1 MSNTTSYQDSC
12 QSSKKKNIIIITGA
26 TGSGKSSIAIDLA
39 KKNNGIII
47 NADSMQIYKQIPII
61 TAQPD
66 EKDLSQVKH
75 LLYGFVDIFD
85 TKNIY
90 SVGKYLSDL
99 QQTIQ
104 DIEVNEPDKIP
115 IIVGGTML
123 YIDAI
128 LHGLSEMPTISEDI
142 KKEIRNKYKKKTANE
157 IFEDL
162 KKIDKE
168 YAKIVDKNNPQRL
181 IRGIEVKLSTGMSIT
196 EFWKK
201 NKQQSLFKDYNIKK
215 IIVDLPREKLYERIN
230 NRFDIMLKNGA
241 LKEAKKIYDQ
251 CNLQGFKHQ
260 DIPKAIGLHEF
271 FDYFDGKISL
281 ETAIDKAKQLSRN
294 YAKRQLTWH
303 RHHYKDFEIT
313 TSIID

>member
-1 MSNTTSYQDSC
+1 
-12 QSSKKKNIIIITGA
+12 
-26 TGSGKSSIAIDLA
+26 
-39 KKNNGIII
+39 
-47 NADSMQIYKQIPII
+47 
-61 TAQPD
+61 
-66 EKDLSQVKH
+66 
-75 LLYGFVDIFD
+75 
-85 TKNIY
+85 
-90 SVGKYLSDL
+90 
-99 QQTIQ
+99 
-104 DIEVNEPDKIP
+104 
-115 IIVGGTML
+115 
-123 YIDAI
+123 
-128 LHGLSEMPTISEDI
+128 
-142 KKEIRNKYKKKTANE
+142 
-157 IFEDL
+157 
-162 KKIDKE
+162 
-168 YAKIVDKNNPQRL
+168 
-181 IRGIEVKLSTGMSIT
+181 MSIT